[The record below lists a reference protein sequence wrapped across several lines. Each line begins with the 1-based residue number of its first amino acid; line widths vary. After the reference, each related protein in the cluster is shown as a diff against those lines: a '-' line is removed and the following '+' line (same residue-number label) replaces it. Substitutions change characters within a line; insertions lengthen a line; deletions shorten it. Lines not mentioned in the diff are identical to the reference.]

1 MNQNYN
7 SNTNDSSI
15 FDHIEQTAWDPI
27 VEILDLYSK
36 CENSEKV
43 NLTIGAYRNE
53 NLQPIVFECV
63 KQAEKE
69 IFEEGFS
76 REYLPFLGDEEFNIL
91 TQKTIFDPNF
101 PLIKKNP
108 KLNVI
113 EDQRI
118 ATIQSIS
125 GSGSLRLGA
134 EFLSKFIH
142 KKIYISNLTWP
153 NHFPIF
159 ELAGMKTVK
168 YPYYNPET
176 KELDFEN
183 MITCLKNAEE
193 NSIVLLHV
201 CGHNP
206 TGVDPDQ
213 NQWKEICRIMQEKNL
228 FPYFDLAYQGY
239 VSGDLLDDIYPIYE
253 FLNNDFEM
261 FIAQS
266 FSKSMN
272 LYGERAGSLHVIVNE
287 PNCLENLKL
296 HFAEIAKS
304 IYLVPVGHGSRIIK
318 KVLGKENL
326 RILWQK
332 ELKVGVER
340 LNYVRNKLYEEL
352 IKINTKGK
360 WDHVKNQK
368 GMFSYTGLS
377 EVQCCALIEKH
388 NIFLVKSGRISLS
401 GLNDKN
407 IPIVA
412 LAIKDVVENY

>member
-1 MNQNYN
+1 MDQENIYN
-7 SNTNDSSI
+7 SSI

-36 CENSEKV
+36 CQNSEKV
-43 NLTIGAYRNE
+43 NLTIGAYRND
-53 NLQPIVFECV
+53 NLQPVVFESV
-63 KQAEKE
+63 KLAEEE
-69 IFEEGFS
+69 IFKEGFS
-76 REYLPFLGDEEFNIL
+76 REYLPFLGDEEFNIQ
-91 TQKTIFDPNF
+91 TQLTIFNPSIS
-101 PLIKKNP
+101 LIKENS

-113 EDQRI
+113 EAKRI
-118 ATIQSIS
+118 TTIQSIS
-125 GSGSLRLGA
+125 GSGCLRLGA
-134 EFLSKFIH
+134 EFLSKFIN
-142 KKIYISNLTWP
+142 KKIYVSHLTWP

-159 ELAGMKTVK
+159 ELAGMIAEK
-168 YPYYNPET
+168 YPYYNQET
-176 KELDFEN
+176 KELDFDN
-183 MITCLKNAEE
+183 LINFLKKAEE

-206 TGVDPDQ
+206 TGVDPGR
-213 NQWKEICRIMQEKNL
+213 NQWKEICKVMQERNL

-239 VSGDLLDDIYPIYE
+239 VSGDLIEDIFPIYE

-272 LYGERAGSLHVIVNE
+272 LYGERAGPLHVIVNDPE
-287 PNCLENLKL
+287 SIEKIKA
-296 HFAEIAKS
+296 HFAEIAKGM
-304 IYLVPVGHGSRIIK
+304 YLVPVGHGSRIIK
-318 KVLGKENL
+318 KVLGNQNL
-326 RILWQK
+326 RKLWET
-332 ELKVGVER
+332 ELKIGVDR
-340 LNYVRNKLYEEL
+340 LNYVRIRLYEEL
-352 IKINTKGK
+352 NKINTKGN

-368 GMFSYTGLS
+368 GMFSYTGLN

-412 LAIKDVVENY
+412 LAIKDVIENY

>member
-1 MNQNYN
+1 MNPN
-7 SNTNDSSI
+7 SNNTSV

-27 VEILDLYSK
+27 VEILDLYGK
-36 CENSEKV
+36 CQNPEKV

-53 NLQPIVFECV
+53 NLQPVVFESV
-63 KQAEKE
+63 RLAEKE

-76 REYLPFLGDEEFNIL
+76 REYLPFLGDEEFNVL
-91 TQKTIFDPNF
+91 TQKTIFETSI
-101 PLIKKNP
+101 PLVKGNP

-113 EDQRI
+113 EAKRI
-118 ATIQSIS
+118 TTIQSIS
-125 GSGSLRLGA
+125 GSGCLRIGA
-134 EFLSKFIH
+134 EFLNKFIH
-142 KKIYISNLTWP
+142 KKIYVSNLTWP

-159 ELAGMKTVK
+159 ELAGMIAEK

-176 KELDFEN
+176 KELDFDN
-183 MITCLKNAEE
+183 LIKFLKQAEE

-206 TGVDPDQ
+206 TGVDPNAD
-213 NQWKEICRIMQEKNL
+213 QWKEICRVMQQRNL

-239 VSGDLLDDIYPIYE
+239 ISGDLIKDIYPIYE

-272 LYGERAGSLHVIVNE
+272 LYGERAGSLHVIVNDPDSIE
-287 PNCLENLKL
+287 RVKA
-296 HFAEIAKS
+296 HFAEIAKG

-318 KVLGKENL
+318 KVLGNESL
-326 RILWQK
+326 RKMWED
-332 ELKVGVER
+332 ELKVGVQR
-340 LNYVRNKLYEEL
+340 LNYVRNRLFEEL
-352 IKINTKGK
+352 KKINTRGN

-368 GMFSYTGLS
+368 GMFSYTGLN
-377 EVQCCALIEKH
+377 EAQCCALIEKH

-407 IPIVA
+407 IPFVA